1 MDYLFKYDRQ
11 VAIRDHYVEKTEF
24 IKVKPSE
31 VNDLDARIFTFNLDS
46 SDLYMYDM
54 QNITLS
60 AMVSIGSHDSMSIG
74 EERKTEGKK
83 FDPVTF
89 SNLMLDTCFE
99 KVTVLFND
107 QPVLVTN
114 LHPFRSFVEKAL
126 SYTHNAKET
135 TIASQF
141 YHEDTVE
148 SLALTQSVS
157 MIVKADKT
165 RNSQAVYISTKLS
178 NDAFNIVQYMPA
190 SVKITVQLQ
199 RSIDA
204 FSLLVDTTNLTK
216 AEQQKLDQYFVV
228 IRNPQLTC
236 KRVLL
241 TEEGQ
246 RFIHARVQ
254 RPLCF
259 TFPTMKLHTV
269 TLPGSITRWDT
280 ALSLTRLPGRIF
292 VGLVDNDCIY
302 GSYTKNSLYFKH
314 FNLTSIVLKR
324 DGMDIDNL
332 NIEKWDSNGTMEAY
346 NRLLYV
352 LKATN
357 TPNEVMVTPKTF
369 LEGPLTLFPLIGG
382 NDLTGAYPY
391 PKGNISLT
399 LKFGTP
405 LATKGLT
412 AIIFSLV
419 DSELTIDNT
428 RVFLEDIV
436 SY

>member
-1 MDYLFKYDRQ
+1 MDYLFNYERQ
-11 VAIRDHYVEKTEF
+11 VATRDHYVEKTEF

-31 VNDLDARIFTFNLDS
+31 VNDMDARIFTFNLDS

-60 AMVSIGSHDSMSIG
+60 AMLSIGSRDRLSIG

-89 SNLMLDTCFE
+89 SNLMLDACFE

-114 LHPFRSFVEKAL
+114 LHPFRSFVEKSL
-126 SYTHNAKET
+126 SYSDNAKQT

-141 YHEDTVE
+141 YHEDNVE
-148 SLALTQSVS
+148 SLALTQSIS

-165 RNSQAVYISTKLS
+165 RNSQDVYISTKLS

-199 RSIDA
+199 RSMDA
-204 FSLLVDTTNLTK
+204 FSLLVDTTDLTK
-216 AEQQKLDQYFVV
+216 AEQEKLDQYFVV
-228 IRNPQLTC
+228 IRKPQLTC
-236 KRVLL
+236 KRILL

-246 RFIHARVQ
+246 RFIHAQVQ

-259 TFPTMKLHTV
+259 AFPTMKLHTV

-332 NIEKWDSNGTMEAY
+332 NIEKWDHYGIIDAY
-346 NRLLYV
+346 NRLLYA

-357 TPNEVMVTPKTF
+357 TPSAAMVTPKSF
-369 LEGPLTLFPLIGG
+369 LEGPLTLFPLLGTSDINGS
-382 NDLTGAYPY
+382 YPY

-405 LATKGLT
+405 LAAKGLT
-412 AIIFSLV
+412 AIIFSIV
-419 DSELTIDNT
+419 DSEMIIDGT
-428 RVFLEDIV
+428 RVTVEDIV